1 MIHPLFITMAKRPGL
16 FLEHADAYTDLAVA
30 ELACWKTRLK
40 HRATLI
46 LAAALLSILA
56 LGLGGVACLLAAALP
71 VQTMPVPWLLWAL
84 PLSLLLVAAFLGWR
98 VQQLEDET
106 AFSTLR
112 EQVAQDVAT
121 LKILDEES

>member
-30 ELACWKTRLK
+30 ELACWKSRLK
-40 HRATLI
+40 HRATLM
-46 LAAALLSILA
+46 LAAVLLAILG
-56 LGLGGVACLLAAALP
+56 LGLGGVASLLAAALP
-71 VQTMPVPWLLWAL
+71 VQAMPLPWLLWAL
-84 PLSLLLVAAFLGWR
+84 PLTLLLLAAFLGWR